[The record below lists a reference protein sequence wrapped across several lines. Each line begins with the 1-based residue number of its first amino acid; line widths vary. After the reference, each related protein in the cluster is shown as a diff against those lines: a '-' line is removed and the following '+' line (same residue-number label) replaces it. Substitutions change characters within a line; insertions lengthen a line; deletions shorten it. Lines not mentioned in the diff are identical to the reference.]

1 MNDSVMS
8 DADRARVE
16 LAMVLRAAVLHGFH
30 EGIDNHFSLA
40 VPGEPGRFLLNP
52 YGPHWSELRA
62 SDLLVVDEG
71 GNVVGA
77 GEAESSAFFI
87 HSRLHLAHP
96 DAACVLHTHMPY
108 ATALA
113 LTETGFETRL
123 SQNSVRFHG
132 RYALLP
138 EYGGLVNDA
147 GEGDRLAEAV
157 ADGVRVVLLPN
168 HGVLVVGESLAHA
181 WEDLYFFE
189 RACMVQVLAQST
201 GQPLRLMDEDVAELT
216 VKQYDGE
223 RGKAEAL
230 LAATRRLVDRELPG
244 YDA

>member
-1 MNDSVMS
+1 MPEPVYEGPVVNGDVMT

-16 LAMVLRAAVLHGFH
+16 LAMVFRSAVMHGFH

-62 SDLLVVDEG
+62 SDLLVVDEA
-71 GNVVGA
+71 GNVIGD
-77 GEAESSAFFI
+77 GEAEASAFFI

-123 SQNSVRFHG
+123 SQNSVRFSPAIAAEG
-132 RYALLP
+132 SRFFGQRSVQDCVEWQEWQPASP
-138 EYGGLVNDA
+138 ATASSRSARPPSRTSFTSVQARFSAA
-147 GEGDRLAEAV
+147 GPR
-157 ADGVRVVLLPN
+157 
-168 HGVLVVGESLAHA
+168 
-181 WEDLYFFE
+181 
-189 RACMVQVLAQST
+189 
-201 GQPLRLMDEDVAELT
+201 
-216 VKQYDGE
+216 
-223 RGKAEAL
+223 
-230 LAATRRLVDRELPG
+230 
-244 YDA
+244 